1 MSQPS
6 AGKIKLA
13 PADLRRSAQQGISLL
28 ETMIAMVL
36 GLAVL
41 AGVLK
46 FMGVLTESNTTLLK
60 VTRLEQDLRTVMDI
74 MLQDMRRANQY
85 PQAVSDLGQPA
96 RFIQHQPTP
105 PQIDGQPFASGQSGS
120 QISYAYQEADGK
132 LISGRFSHD
141 AKAGT
146 VLMHTGTA
154 SAPETITDPAFMQ
167 VTALRFQAEQAT
179 VKAGAIHL
187 SIPSV
192 EITLI
197 GQIKGSPEMER
208 TLVDRV
214 TWRNP
219 VVSP

>member
-1 MSQPS
+1 MSQPP
-6 AGKIKLA
+6 AGKTK
-13 PADLRRSAQQGISLL
+13 PAQVYLCRANQQGISLL
-28 ETMIAMVL
+28 ETLIAMAL

-60 VTRLEQDLRTVMDI
+60 ATRLEQDLRTVMDI

-85 PQAVSDLGQPA
+85 PQAVSDLGQAA
-96 RFIQHQPTP
+96 RYLEHQPAA
-105 PQIDGQPFASGQSGS
+105 PQIDGQPWASGQSGS

-167 VTALRFQAEQAT
+167 VTELRFQAEQAT
-179 VKAGAIHL
+179 IKAGPL
-187 SIPSV
+187 NLNVPSV
-192 EITLI
+192 EITLV
-197 GQIKGSPEMER
+197 GQLKGSPDVAR

-219 VVSP
+219 VVTP

>member
-6 AGKIKLA
+6 AGKTKPA
-13 PADLRRSAQQGISLL
+13 PAYLRRPAQQGISLL
-28 ETMIAMVL
+28 ETLIAMVL

-46 FMGVLTESNTTLLK
+46 FMGLLTESNTTLLR

-85 PQAVSDLGQPA
+85 PQAVSDLGLPA
-96 RFIQHQPTP
+96 RFIQNQPAAP
-105 PQIDGQPFASGQSGS
+105 LIDGQPFASGQSGS
-120 QISYAYQEADGK
+120 LISYVYQEADGK
-132 LISGRFSHD
+132 VISGRFSHD

-167 VTALRFQAEQAT
+167 VTALRFQAEQST

-187 SIPSV
+187 SVPSV
-192 EITLI
+192 EITLV
-197 GQIKGSPEMER
+197 GQIKGAPDIER

-219 VVSP
+219 VVTP